1 MDLHQHKVVL
11 RSIKQILKHQKE
23 KELLKGEKFN
33 VFSILKM
40 ETRENATHSAFL
52 AALLDPSGT
61 HFKESVFLEL
71 FLKCIN
77 NNTIDIATAKVK
89 TEHHIGFRDITDKT
103 GGRIDIYIWDK
114 KGNCISIENKINA
127 GDQFAQIERYCNH
140 NKLKNEVYYLTLNGD
155 EPTDGSKGELKSGIH
170 FINISYSS
178 DIVKWLTLCLKEAAD
193 SPILRE
199 TIKQYI
205 ILIKKL
211 THTMDNKEEDELFDI
226 ILQNYEASLYL
237 AANVKKAIAEFN
249 SKIRQS
255 IYDSLTNQLS
265 EKYFISFGNGTE
277 ATYSQIWIRIKG
289 YQEDKLLFGI
299 QNFSVNVD
307 PFFGK
312 GIIIGV
318 FTMNGKYLP
327 EYEMFGKKD
336 SNYWSAVKRF
346 TEYDNYEI
354 DLQNPELLNKLYN
367 KNDFYN
373 GFVNHI
379 VKETID
385 YLAIYTP
392 NVISFLNKK

>member
-11 RSIKQILKHQKE
+11 RSIRQILKHQKE
-23 KELLKGEKFN
+23 KELLKDEKFN

-61 HFKESVFLEL
+61 HFKGSVFLEL

-77 NNTIDIATAKVK
+77 NNTIDVATAKVK

-114 KGNCISIENKINA
+114 KGNCLSIENKINA
-127 GDQFAQIERYCNH
+127 GDQLAQIERYCNH
-140 NKLKNEVYYLTLNGD
+140 NKLKNEVYYLTLKGD
-155 EPTDGSKGELKSGIH
+155 EPTEGSKGELKSGIH
-170 FINISYSS
+170 FFNISYSS
-178 DIVKWLTLCLKEAAD
+178 IIVKWLTLCSKEAAD

-211 THTMDNKEEDELFDI
+211 THTMDDKEEDELFDI

-249 SKIRQS
+249 NKIRQS
-255 IYDSLTNQLS
+255 IYDSLTNHLS
-265 EKYFISFGNGTE
+265 EKYSISFGNGTE

-289 YQEDKLLFGI
+289 YQGDKLLFGI

-392 NVISFLNKK
+392 NVISFLNKV